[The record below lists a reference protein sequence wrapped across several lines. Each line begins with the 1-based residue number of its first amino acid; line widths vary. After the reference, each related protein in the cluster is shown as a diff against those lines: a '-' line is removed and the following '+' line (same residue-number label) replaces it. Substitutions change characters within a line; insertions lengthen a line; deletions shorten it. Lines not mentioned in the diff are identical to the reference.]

1 MAKTTKKKNRK
12 LRKQIRKTVGAL
24 LMVSA
29 ITVAAIPVQDVSAN
43 PNDTT
48 EKTIKVTVMSEHP
61 TIGNGDDTEDK
72 IINSNYWS
80 SIPYAKDRKVPE
92 GVKNLEQIVYTSGD
106 GLFQFVYI
114 RPTTSKPN
122 KVAMILGYDKGRN
135 LPDSSLTI
143 PDQLEAYKK
152 YSDNVTKEGY
162 CLVSKLDEFLHYAV
176 MEHKLDNGYY
186 LYDVINY
193 ANPDTGAIEAK
204 QVHEND
210 TYLKEDGTRV
220 YRVPNGTD
228 ENGQTKYIDY
238 GLKPVEEPVY
248 YPCYYNTQ
256 STWGDMRDEEL
267 YYRDEDGNYIQA
279 GDDTDHWKIK
289 ADVAYIGAET
299 IKDDGNGGW
308 VLDGYITKP
317 GEGVF
322 ANSTNMTNLTIGQN
336 MLGISDFAF
345 YNCGTLS
352 SITLANG
359 LTTIGNGA
367 FAECR
372 NLQNFNIATNALIQA
387 IGKDAFYNCRSL
399 KSFTVP
405 IGIEAL
411 GDNCFENCTGL
422 QNINFLGDGSNQM
435 YLQVLGNHL
444 FKGCSS
450 LAEVEFP
457 ETYKEKDLDIDM
469 FQGCTSLQRIII
481 HNDDIDFNDKH
492 SQDSENYPNC
502 TYKWEDFRKEL
513 PASFYFQGPLNSAI
527 RDTAN
532 NNSVTYKYP
541 DQELYEKIEKAHS
554 VNDTDPDAKS
564 AQVIYRVDKAGDLVY
579 FGKLQGSDD
588 PDILEIPETIGAF
601 SIKRIA
607 EGSFNNNCFLKK
619 VTIPASVTEIGANAF
634 KGCHALRSVE
644 FTDASTIT
652 SIGADAFKTQDA
664 VCEHADSL
672 YPAADAEE
680 PELYFVGA
688 MLNGNNED
696 TEPFKYAMNGSSKIS
711 HDNSPDIWITCH
723 SGWPTNLEVQY
734 NEGEAQLVGYPRYD
748 QLDDEWVN
756 RLPYVTEGSSEAT
769 VYKEMVIHVKNYMD
783 SPETTSLTPEEQLL
797 LASVRN
803 VAIPASVDSIRP
815 GLFSGVNSEGEEVD
829 KDGKPV
835 TGGSIG
841 IGPDTKIQSVLI
853 NGVDELDSYA
863 FKGCEGLIQA
873 DVIGSSFIDDYAF
886 EDCNN
891 LGTVTL
897 GTNLKDTGKRPFKEC
912 DGLTGINCLAPSDFT
927 YSNGIL
933 FRQTGSGL
941 EIVECL
947 ENRGKVGGTGSYNVG
962 PDELSGVSSMK
973 EEAFE
978 DCADIAQVDMS
989 KTTVNTIP
997 KACFKGMELNSI
1009 TLPST
1014 LKVIEKE
1021 AFQDRNSKRMVV
1033 YYKGDPIR
1041 IEEDAFNNNDANDRE
1056 DDKQN
1061 LVIFQ
1066 CQEGS
1071 NADFYATAYPYINS
1085 SDDEVYQE
1093 WTVIFYNLP
1102 DYPSMSNPVMLDKQ
1116 TVRSGEDAVPPAD
1129 PTCNDPNLS
1138 FTGWSEYTNIQKD
1151 TDVYAIY
1158 GSPEYTVTFV
1168 DGYTG
1173 DTLKT
1178 EKVKY
1183 GGTATPPAE
1192 EELPEHPG
1200 QMFMGWDKPYYDIK
1214 ADTMIIARYV
1224 DASGDVNRHEV
1235 SFYITDDAKEAWWTT
1250 YASDGE
1256 VIMAPMPPERE
1267 GYTFVKWL
1275 WAPAASATGV
1285 KQDTSVYAQWTVGGS
1300 GSNPSAS
1307 PGSNGGNNNNN
1318 GNNNNSGSAKATA
1331 SPSPTATPNP
1341 EDSIKKYTVS
1351 VSGGSGSGS
1360 YPAGAVVAI
1369 NAYDMGEG
1377 QNFDKWTS
1385 STAGVGFASPNATS
1399 TTFTMPAS
1407 NVAITATYKTGR
1419 GSSSNGAASNGG
1431 GTAASNNNG
1440 GNNGTVV
1447 DVNRPG
1453 ISNTNLAGATVSG
1466 STDNFIVKVTE
1477 DPNATDAVVAALQA
1491 KYGDI
1496 SRFKYLPMDISL
1508 YDSTGRIK
1516 IADTS
1521 GITVNLTLPLP
1532 DDLAQYAGNNRVAA
1546 VSNGALED
1554 LNARFTTVDGVPCVN
1569 FTATHFSPYVIYVDT
1584 ANLTEATI
1592 DATPKTGDPIHPKW
1606 FLALG
1611 LACISLILFFKR
1623 DKVVIN
1629 TKAA

>member
-12 LRKQIRKTVGAL
+12 LRRQIRKTVGAL
-24 LMVSA
+24 FMASA
-29 ITVAAIPVQDVSAN
+29 VAVAAIPVQDVSAN
-43 PNDTT
+43 PTDMS
-48 EKTIKVTVMSEHP
+48 EKVIKVAVISDHP
-61 TIGNGDDTEDK
+61 TEGNEPAKTTNK
-72 IINSNYWS
+72 NYKS
-80 SIPYAKDRKVPE
+80 SIPYAQERTDK
-92 GVKNLEQIVYTSGD
+92 LEKIVYTSGD

-114 RPTTSKPN
+114 RPTVSNPN
-122 KVAMILGYDKGRN
+122 KVAMILGYNSEQN

-152 YSDNVTKEGY
+152 YSDNVTREGY

-176 MEHKLDNGYY
+176 MEHKKDNGYY
-186 LYDVINY
+186 LYDVVNY
-193 ANPDTGAIEAK
+193 ENPDTGLIEAK
-204 QVHEND
+204 QVHENE

-220 YRVPNGTD
+220 FRVPNGTD
-228 ENGQTKYIDY
+228 ENGQTIYKDY
-238 GLKPVEEPVY
+238 DLEPVKEPAY

-256 STWGDMRDEEL
+256 STWGDMKDEEL
-267 YYRDEDGNYIQA
+267 YYKDDKGNYIQA
-279 GDDTDHWKIK
+279 GDATDHWKIK

-308 VLDGYITKP
+308 VLDDYIEKP
-317 GEGVF
+317 EEGVF
-322 ANSTNMTNLTIGQN
+322 AGSTNMTNLTIGQN

-352 SITLANG
+352 SINLANG
-359 LTTIGNGA
+359 LATIGNGA

-372 NLQNFNIATNALIQA
+372 NLQNFNIAPNALIKA

-422 QNINFLGDGSNQM
+422 ESINFLGDGSNQM
-435 YLQVLGNHL
+435 YLHVLGNHL
-444 FKGCSS
+444 FRGCSS
-450 LAEVEFP
+450 LAQVEFP
-457 ETYKEKDLDIDM
+457 ETYTENDLDIDM

-481 HNDDIDFNDKH
+481 HNDDINFNDKH
-492 SQDSENYPNC
+492 SKDDTNYPNC
-502 TYKWEDFRKEL
+502 KYTWENFREEL
-513 PASFYFQGPLNSAI
+513 PDSFYFQGPLNSSI

-541 DQELYEKIEKAHS
+541 DQEIYEKIEKAHS
-554 VNDTDPDAKS
+554 VDDTDPNGKS
-564 AQVIYRVDKAGDLVY
+564 AQVIYRVNDTGDLVY
-579 FGKLQGSDD
+579 FGKLQGSKD
-588 PDILEIPETIGAF
+588 PDILEIPEVIGAF
-601 SIKRIA
+601 SINRIA
-607 EGSFNNNCFLKK
+607 EGSFNNNCYLKK
-619 VTIPASVTEIGANAF
+619 ITIPASVTEIGANAF
-634 KGCHALRSVE
+634 KGCHSLRSVE

-652 SIGADAFKTQDA
+652 KIGADAFKTQDA
-664 VCEHADSL
+664 VCADADKL
-672 YPAADAEE
+672 YPATGAEK

-711 HDNSPDIWITCH
+711 HGNSPNIWITCQ

-748 QLDDEWVN
+748 QLGDDWVN
-756 RLPYVTEGSSEAT
+756 ALPYVTAGSSEASEYET
-769 VYKEMVIHVKNYMD
+769 MVSHVKAYISN
-783 SPETTSLTPEEQLL
+783 PKETSLTPEEQMLL
-797 LASVRN
+797 SSVQN
-803 VAIPASVDSIRP
+803 VVIPASVDSIRP
-815 GLFSGVNSEGEEVD
+815 GLFSGVNSEGEKVD
-829 KDGKPV
+829 KDGEV
-835 TGGSIG
+835 VDTGDG
-841 IGPDTKIQSVLI
+841 IGPDTMVRSVLI
-853 NGVDELDSYA
+853 NGVDELDSYT
-863 FKGCEGLIQA
+863 FKGCEGLTQA
-873 DVIGSSFIDDYAF
+873 DVIGSSYIDDYAF

-891 LGTVTL
+891 LSTVTL
-897 GTNLKDTGKRPFKEC
+897 GTNLKDTGKRPFKGCESV
-912 DGLTGINCLAPSDFT
+912 TGINCLAPSDFT

-933 FRQTGSGL
+933 FRQTGNGL

-962 PDELSGVSSMK
+962 PDELSGVSSIK

-978 DCADIAQVDMS
+978 DCADIAQMDMS

-997 KACFKGMELNSI
+997 KSCFKGMELNSI
-1009 TLPST
+1009 TLPSS
-1014 LKVIEKE
+1014 LKAIETE
-1021 AFQDRNSKRMVV
+1021 AFQDRGSKRMVV
-1033 YYKGDPIR
+1033 YFKGDPIR
-1041 IEEDAFNNNDANDRE
+1041 IEEDAFNNNDAKDRE
-1056 DDKQN
+1056 DPKQN

-1071 NADFYATAYPYINS
+1071 NADFYATVYPYINS

-1129 PTCNDPNLS
+1129 PTCNDPNLN

-1158 GSPEYTVTFV
+1158 GSPEYTVTFI

-1192 EELPEHPG
+1192 DEIPQHPG

-1214 ADTMIIARYV
+1214 ADTTIIGRYV
-1224 DASGDVNRHEV
+1224 DGSGDVNRHTV

-1256 VIMAPMPPERE
+1256 VIMAPMPPERA

-1285 KQDTSVYAQWTVGGS
+1285 KQDTSVYAQWTVGSNPSNPGNPNASPGNNGGNS
-1300 GSNPSAS
+1300 GNNNKDDNDKKNSSASPSAS
-1307 PGSNGGNNNNN
+1307 P
-1318 GNNNNSGSAKATA
+1318 TA
-1331 SPSPTATPNP
+1331 SPSVT
-1341 EDSIKKYTVS
+1341 KYTVS

-1360 YPAGAVVAI
+1360 YAAGDIVAV
-1369 NAYDMGEG
+1369 NAYFMGTG
-1377 QNFDKWTS
+1377 QNFDKWTT
-1385 STAGVGFASPNATS
+1385 STAGVGFANPNASS
-1399 TTFTMPAS
+1399 TTFTMPAA
-1407 NVAITATYKTGR
+1407 NVAITATYKTG
-1419 GSSSNGAASNGG
+1419 N
-1431 GTAASNNNG
+1431 GTAATG
-1440 GNNGTVV
+1440 GGSTAGGGSGAAPANTGSGTTVQV
-1447 DVNRPG
+1447 SKPG
-1453 ISNTNLAGATVSG
+1453 ISNTGLAGATVSG
-1466 STDNFIVKVTE
+1466 ATDNFIVKVTE
-1477 DPNATDAVVAALQA
+1477 QQAATDAAVAALQA
-1491 KYGDI
+1491 RYGSLDRIKY
-1496 SRFKYLPMDISL
+1496 FPMDISL
-1508 YDSTGRIK
+1508 YDSTGRTK

-1521 GITVNLTLPLP
+1521 GISVNITLPLP
-1532 DDLAQYAGNNRVAA
+1532 DDQVQYAGNNRIAA
-1546 VSNGALED
+1546 VTNGSLED
-1554 LNARFTTVDGVPCVN
+1554 LNAKFTTVDGVPCIN
-1569 FTATHFSPYVIYVDT
+1569 FTASHFSPYVIYVDT
-1584 ANLTEATI
+1584 ANLTAGTI
-1592 DATPKTGDPIHPKW
+1592 DSTPKTGDPIHPKW
-1606 FLALG
+1606 FLAIG
-1611 LACISLILFFKR
+1611 MACISLILFFKK
-1623 DKVVIN
+1623 DKAVVRPGR
-1629 TKAA
+1629 A